1 MCVCPSPSYRKNGE
15 EIASIFDQNHK
26 DNHKNSMAGQT
37 IIIDA
42 QRGDEVSEIYRAR
55 LMGGPQVA

>member
-1 MCVCPSPSYRKNGE
+1 MYLSRNGE

-37 IIIDA
+37 IVINVE
-42 QRGDEVSEIYRAR
+42 RGDEIVVYAYTGNYIIY
-55 LMGGPQVA
+55 VF